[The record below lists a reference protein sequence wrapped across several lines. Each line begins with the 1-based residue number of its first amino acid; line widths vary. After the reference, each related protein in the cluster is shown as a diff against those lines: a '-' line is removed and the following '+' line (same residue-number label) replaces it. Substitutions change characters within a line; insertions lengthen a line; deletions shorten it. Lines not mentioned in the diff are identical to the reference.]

1 MRTSTLAIVAASTLS
16 ASALHLAPRSD
27 NPRVVGLDFYRGV
40 VLDPVRR
47 DAARLGKRQNVVQQT
62 LDNQETLYYAN
73 ISLGTPP
80 QPLRVSIDTGSSD
93 LWVNVANSAQCTSRR
108 GCGGGT
114 YSQSASSTSKVVN
127 TSFNI
132 SYVDGSGAAGNYLSD
147 ALQFGGAT
155 LDNFQ
160 FGVGTTSTSDI
171 GVLGIGY
178 AINEVQV
185 NRAGRRPYPNL
196 PQALVNSGRI
206 NSNAYS
212 LWLNDLDASTGSI
225 LFGGV
230 DTAKYIGNLVTV
242 PVIPTQGIYSEL
254 AVALS
259 SISFNGKSV
268 GSSSTLPAAVLLDSG
283 TSLIYLPDQ
292 IASNIYSQ
300 ANIVLDQGVAYGY
313 CDNANLNQNIS
324 FTFSGQTISVPMN
337 ELYIPLGTNSRGQ
350 PVTFQNGKTAC
361 IFGIAPSGGSTILLG
376 DTFLR
381 SAYVVYDLQNNQI
394 SLAPT
399 NFNSTTSNIREIT
412 NSTGVPGAVRAS
424 VTVTN
429 LAGATGGAR
438 LGGASG
444 TTNPGSL
451 PTGAASRTDMR
462 TALGVAAGLV
472 AGVVAF
478 AL

>member
-1 MRTSTLAIVAASTLS
+1 MALVASSVLSTSAIQ
-16 ASALHLAPRSD
+16 LAPRSE
-27 NPRVVGLDFYRGV
+27 NPRVVGLDFYRGEV
-40 VLDPVRR
+40 SDPVKR
-47 DAARLGKRQNVVQQT
+47 DAARLGRRQNVVQQT
-62 LDNQETLYYAN
+62 LDNQDTLYFAN
-73 ISLGTPP
+73 ITLGTPP

-93 LWVNVANSAQCTSRR
+93 LWVNVPNSAQCTSRR
-108 GCGGGT
+108 GCNGGT
-114 YSQSASSTSKVVN
+114 YNQPASSTAKVVN
-127 TSFNI
+127 TFFNI

-147 ALQFGGAT
+147 SMQFGGVT
-155 LDNFQ
+155 LNNFQ
-160 FGVGTTSTSDI
+160 FGVGTVSTSDI

-178 AINEVQV
+178 AVNEVQV

-230 DTAKYIGNLVTV
+230 DTAKYMGNLVTV
-242 PVIPTQGIYSEL
+242 PVIPTQGLYYEL
-254 AVALS
+254 AVTLS
-259 SISFNGKSV
+259 AVSYNGRNV
-268 GSSSTLPAAVLLDSG
+268 GTAQTLPAAVLLDSG
-283 TSLIYLPDQ
+283 TSLMYLPDQ

-300 ANIVLDQGVAYGY
+300 ANVILDQGVAYGY
-313 CDNANLNQNIS
+313 CDNASLNQNIS

-350 PVTFQNGKTAC
+350 PVTFQNGRTAC
-361 IFGIAPSGGSTILLG
+361 VFGIAPSGGSTILLG

-394 SLAPT
+394 SIAPT

-412 NSTGVPGAVRAS
+412 NGTGVPGAIPAS

-444 TTNPGSL
+444 TSSLGSS
-451 PTGAASRTDMR
+451 PTGAASRADLKTG
-462 TALGVAAGLV
+462 LGVAAGLV
-472 AGVVAF
+472 AGVAAF
-478 AL
+478 VL